1 MLAARHLPEP
11 VQPALNVAMADEGY
25 SSTAWE
31 STDNSEF
38 NTSQTPHFGLFQP
51 NSPSLI
57 HESATAPA
65 LSSLPVKPSSPPPRS
80 SSDSLGRTSSSRWR
94 DSVPVT
100 IERKDTLSMIPSDAV
115 SLVETSFDENVL
127 RVLCELDV
135 STSNFVISAAFIDM
149 SRYPLVRCTFTAG
162 SDKTK
167 YGLVSREYYFNLS
180 SLRKALYEVP
190 LVGSFS
196 VLQEK
201 SGFRRGVWEEFAE
214 ARTNYVRGLLHE
226 RREGW
231 VNMARVLFVCH

>member
-1 MLAARHLPEP
+1 MVAERHMPVLESYIIYDSCSEHWRTLHTESLLVARHLPEP

-51 NSPSLI
+51 NSPSLTI

-149 SRYPLVRCTFTAG
+149 SRHPPSAVYLYCWI
-162 SDKTK
+162 
-167 YGLVSREYYFNLS
+167 GLNKVWSRV
-180 SLRKALYEVP
+180 A
-190 LVGSFS
+190 
-196 VLQEK
+196 
-201 SGFRRGVWEEFAE
+201 
-214 ARTNYVRGLLHE
+214 
-226 RREGW
+226 
-231 VNMARVLFVCH
+231 